1 MGLIHCVIVPLC
13 IFRGSEF
20 FPSIFRGYEIFS
32 DEYFMGLIFFF
43 MTNFVIQR
51 FSISVQ
57 PVFTCSKL
65 TIETLEQ
72 RVKYV
77 QS

>member
-43 MTNFVIQR
+43 MTN
-51 FSISVQ
+51 SVQ